1 MCGLGGEVGDDALL
15 IYIRCGAQFDTA
27 CDAIPVALR
36 LVGNAVGVLS
46 DADVLDAV
54 IDADG
59 NLVVTTEAQVGG
71 DVVLMR
77 NGEAHLVAYFVAVD
91 DDGGLDVRAFEEEGD
106 ALSFP
111 CPGDGDGAAVGGFA
125 NEMLCRGEEEGK
137 LHLAGTAVGL
147 HEGVEVVAG
156 VVERACPAGVDR
168 EVVAEAVG
176 EEGAR

>member
-1 MCGLGGEVGDDALL
+1 
-15 IYIRCGAQFDTA
+15 
-27 CDAIPVALR
+27 
-36 LVGNAVGVLS
+36 
-46 DADVLDAV
+46 
-54 IDADG
+54 
-59 NLVVTTEAQVGG
+59 
-71 DVVLMR
+71 MR

-111 CPGDGDGAAVGGFA
+111 CLGDGDGAAVGGFA

-156 VVERACPAGVDR
+156 VVERACPAGVYG

-176 EEGAR
+176 EEGTG